1 MYKLMLVEDE
11 ALVRESMIQ
20 NIDWASYGFQLVSAC
35 ENGQEALEQLPS
47 VLPDVVITDI
57 CMPLVDGLE
66 LTRHLREHYPSV
78 FVVILTGFNEFS
90 YAQQAVKLRVND
102 FVLKPVAPKDFY
114 AILTKLSH
122 ELSERDS
129 RRNNIRNLQTRVNQ
143 AETTLRNTLFRH
155 ILRNAISS
163 EELQQA
169 AVKAGMKL
177 DCPVYCA
184 LFCQPG
190 SSVQGVTAVQHM
202 QDVALETA
210 SRFPRC
216 VSAVVDDHYAVLL
229 LGGKTK
235 DEMSQRAKDA
245 GAMLALSISRA
256 FGTPAQVGIGTCCSS
271 LSGLHRCFKEAY
283 HALGYG
289 FTSGSQVIVDHLA
302 LAAERPP
309 TPEHPLPG
317 EREILRALQAHDES
331 GARTLVEQLF
341 SSFARR
347 GMHLNACVPILER
360 LRFALM
366 DLIPAD
372 KLRAAPQIP
381 PVAEWFRAEEIQQA
395 YLQLVSFVYRLSVQ
409 DTEDPA
415 LRCVENAKGYIQQ
428 HFHDSEFSLTELLS
442 LLNVSKSYF
451 STVFKAQTGQT
462 FVEYLTSVRM
472 AKAKQ
477 LLLGTSLCTYEIAER
492 IGFTDPHYFSVTF
505 KRYVGKTPKE
515 YREEGSQ

>member
-1 MYKLMLVEDE
+1 
-11 ALVRESMIQ
+11 
-20 NIDWASYGFQLVSAC
+20 
-35 ENGQEALEQLPS
+35 
-47 VLPDVVITDI
+47 
-57 CMPLVDGLE
+57 MPLVDGLE

-102 FVLKPVAPKDFY
+102 FVLKPVSPKDFY

-129 RRNNIRNLQTRVNQ
+129 RRNNIRTLQTRVNQ

-163 EELQQA
+163 DELQQA
-169 AVKAGMKL
+169 AAKAGLRL
-177 DCPVYCA
+177 DWPVYCA

-190 SSVQGVTAVQHM
+190 SPMQGVTAVQHM
-202 QDVALETA
+202 QDVTLEIA
-210 SRFPRC
+210 SRFSGC

-229 LGGKTK
+229 MGGKTK
-235 DEMSQRAKDA
+235 DEVSQRAKDA
-245 GAMLALSISRA
+245 ASMLTLAISRA
-256 FGTPAQVGIGTCCSS
+256 FGTPAQAGIGTCCSS
-271 LSGLHRCFKEAY
+271 LSGLHRCFKEAF

-289 FTSGSQVIVDHLA
+289 FASGNQVIVDHLA

-309 TPEHPLPG
+309 TPENPLPS
-317 EREILRALQAHDES
+317 EREILQALQAHDEG
-331 GARTLVEQLF
+331 GARTLVERLF
-341 SSFARR
+341 ASFSRR
-347 GMHLNACVPILER
+347 GLHVNACIPPLER

-366 DLIPAD
+366 DLVPAD

-381 PVAEWFRAEEIQQA
+381 PTTEWFYADKIQQA

-428 HFHDSEFSLTELLS
+428 HYHDSEFSLTELLS
-442 LLNVSKSYF
+442 F
-451 STVFKAQTGQT
+451 
-462 FVEYLTSVRM
+462 E
-472 AKAKQ
+472 
-477 LLLGTSLCTYEIAER
+477 CE
-492 IGFTDPHYFSVTF
+492 
-505 KRYVGKTPKE
+505 
-515 YREEGSQ
+515 